1 MGQSDN
7 TLIKKGRPAL
17 SEKIFLPL
25 ALTCLVGFSGC
36 SVSGLSA
43 STFWNAFVGVPLAIL
58 AAPPGPAGLPVPPPA
73 GASMPETAK
82 KVDASDTKSANSKT
96 SEEQKSA
103 DKNPEASKAAG
114 EGDAKAPAV
123 VTSTPNANGFL
134 MATEIILAGKNPF
147 AVKLP
152 KPQPD
157 PTKLPDPNLV
167 QGSNGQQAPVI
178 VEKPLPPPDPFAQVT
193 LNGVLYNARTPLAL
207 ISTGGEASKI
217 VRKGDILMGNSGPIL
232 ITSITRSNVEVAT
245 LANRKNRRTLTL
257 PDIVGYIPQGGA
269 GRRDKTPDPTPQA
282 NDGQVIPPDSS
293 QQGFPPSG
301 PSAALPAGPPGGLS
315 EGFPPVS
322 GGKQKGP
329 SINLKPILSG
339 LEAP

>member
-7 TLIKKGRPAL
+7 SRIKAYGPVL
-17 SEKIFLPL
+17 SQKMLLPL

-43 STFWNAFVGVPLAIL
+43 SAFWKTFAGLPLAIL
-58 AAPPGPAGLPVPPPA
+58 AAPPGPAGPAGLPAPPPA
-73 GASMPETAK
+73 GPSAPEIAK
-82 KVDASDTKSANSKT
+82 KAESIDTKTPDPKVV
-96 SEEQKSA
+96 
-103 DKNPEASKAAG
+103 DPKNPEAPKAAG
-114 EGDAKAPAV
+114 EGEEKKPAV
-123 VTSTPNANGFL
+123 VSSTPNANGFL

-167 QGSNGQQAPVI
+167 QGPGGQNPGGQAPVI
-178 VEKPLPPPDPFAQVT
+178 VEKPLPPPDPFAQIT

-207 ISTGGEASKI
+207 ISAGGEASKI
-217 VRKGDILMGNSGPIL
+217 VRKGDILMGTGGPVI

-245 LANRKNRRTLTL
+245 LTNRKKRRTLTL
-257 PDIVGYIPQGGA
+257 PDIVGYIPQGGT
-269 GRRDKTPDPTPQA
+269 GRKEKTPDLVPQS
-282 NDGQVIPPDSS
+282 NDGQIIPPDSG
-293 QQGFPPSG
+293 QGFPPSG
-301 PSAALPAGPPGGLS
+301 PTAGPPGGLS